1 MRVTIGQLTEDLTPF
16 TKQGDEAMNIEIVP
30 RKIVEDIIELCL
42 KLGEENYDEGNNL
55 ADHDLEEAN
64 KRYLKSR
71 TYEFIAQFAHEL
83 LEKFEEESIPHTC
96 KHCEYS
102 HVTNVKDCIYGCE
115 QRSCGVRGEDTC
127 EEWKERD

>member
-30 RKIVEDIIELCL
+30 RKIVEDIIEFCL
-42 KLGEENYDEGNNL
+42 KLGEENYDEGNSL
-55 ADHDLEEAN
+55 AEHDLEEAN

-83 LEKFEEESIPHTC
+83 LEKFE
-96 KHCEYS
+96 
-102 HVTNVKDCIYGCE
+102 
-115 QRSCGVRGEDTC
+115 GEDDEC
-127 EEWKERD
+127 NDHNR

>member
-42 KLGEENYDEGNNL
+42 DLGEKNYDDGNSL

-83 LEKFEEESIPHTC
+83 LEKFEGDDNGNNE
-96 KHCEYS
+96 
-102 HVTNVKDCIYGCE
+102 
-115 QRSCGVRGEDTC
+115 
-127 EEWKERD
+127 